1 MVIKISDEKIIN
13 NWLSKIYIPKSNSH
27 KGQNGKL
34 LIIGGSQLFHAACL
48 WSAEVASHFVD
59 LLHFSSTKEN
69 NEIFLTLKKIF
80 RNGMIISQKDVF
92 NYIKED
98 DVILVGPGMVRS
110 ENGIL
115 NFKFKIS
122 NLNELFSIKD
132 EGMFTA
138 YLTKYLIDNFPT
150 KKFVFDAGAL
160 QMMDKDWLLKLKTP
174 AIITPHQKE
183 FEKLFNLFFQDKTTD
198 GKAEIVKEMAKKFN
212 TVILMKAVDD
222 IISDGKE
229 IIIVRGGNQ
238 GLTKGGSGDV
248 LAGLAAALYTKN
260 KALNAAVIS
269 SILLKKSGE
278 ALFLKKGYWYNTS
291 DLIKVIPEV
300 LSHSL

>member
-1 MVIKISDEKIIN
+1 MVIKISDKKIIN

-34 LIIGGSQLFHAACL
+34 LIIGGSKLFHAACL
-48 WSAEVASHFVD
+48 WSAEIASHFVD

-69 NEIFLTLKKIF
+69 NEVFLSLKKFF
-80 RNGMIISQKDVF
+80 RNGIVISQKDILDYVA
-92 NYIKED
+92 ED
-98 DVILVGPGMVRS
+98 DVVLVGPGMVRS

-115 NFKFKIS
+115 NLKFQIS

-132 EGMFTA
+132 EGMVTA

-160 QMMDKDWLLKLKTP
+160 QMMDKKWLLKLKTP
-174 AIITPHQKE
+174 AVITPHQKE
-183 FEKLFNLFFQDKTTD
+183 FEKLFNFSLKNKTTEE
-198 GKAEIVKEMAKKFN
+198 KEKIVKDMANKFK

-229 IIIVRGGNQ
+229 TILVHGGNQ

-248 LAGLAAALYTKN
+248 LAGLTAALYTKN
-260 KALNAAVIS
+260 KAFNSAVIS

-278 ALFLKKGYWYNTS
+278 ALFLKKGYWYNIS
-291 DLIKVIPEV
+291 DLINVIPEV

>member
-1 MVIKISDEKIIN
+1 MLIKTSDNQSVKD
-13 NWLSKIYIPKSNSH
+13 WFSKIYIPQPNSH

-48 WSAEVASHFVD
+48 WSAEIASHFVD

-69 NEIFLTLKKIF
+69 NEIFFSLKKQF
-80 RNGMIISQKDVF
+80 RNGIVISQKDLMDYVR
-92 NYIKED
+92 ED
-98 DVILVGPGMVRS
+98 DAILVGPGMVRI
-110 ENGIL
+110 GL
-115 NFKFKIS
+115 
-122 NLNELFSIKD
+122 
-132 EGMFTA
+132 EGKYTHRT
-138 YLTKYLIDNFPT
+138 TKYLIENFPE

-160 QMMDKDWLLKLKTP
+160 QMMDKNWLLKLKTQ

-183 FEKLFNLFFQDKTTD
+183 FEKLFSLSLKDKTVD
-198 GKAEIVKEMAKKFN
+198 EKAEIVKDTAKKYN

-229 IIIVRGGNQ
+229 ILIVNGGNQ

-248 LAGLAAALYTKN
+248 LAGLTAALYTKN
-260 KALNAAVIS
+260 KALNSAVIS

-278 ALFLKKGYWYNTS
+278 ALLLKKGYWYNIS
-291 DLIKVIPEV
+291 DLIKIIPEV
-300 LSHSL
+300 LSNSL

>member
-1 MVIKISDEKIIN
+1 MV
-13 NWLSKIYIPKSNSH
+13 
-27 KGQNGKL
+27 
-34 LIIGGSQLFHAACL
+34 
-48 WSAEVASHFVD
+48 
-59 LLHFSSTKEN
+59 
-69 NEIFLTLKKIF
+69 
-80 RNGMIISQKDVF
+80 ISQKDVLD
-92 NYIKED
+92 YVSED
-98 DVILVGPGMVRS
+98 DVVLVGPGMVRVGQ
-110 ENGIL
+110 EGIHTHDL
-115 NFKFKIS
+115 VKH
-122 NLNELFSIKD
+122 
-132 EGMFTA
+132 
-138 YLTKYLIDNFPT
+138 LIETFPE
-150 KKFVFDAGAL
+150 KRFVFDAGAL
-160 QMMDKDWLLKLKTP
+160 QTMDKDWLLKLKTP

-198 GKAEIVKEMAKKFN
+198 GKAEIVKEVAKKFN

-248 LAGLAAALYTKN
+248 LAGLVAALYTKN